1 MRGCMLNAQI
11 ILRTENYCCEIIIKC
26 KVKEK
31 YTIPFLYTT
40 RKKEEKKGNLEMSK
54 KER

>member
-1 MRGCMLNAQI
+1 MVTIMEKI
-11 ILRTENYCCEIIIKC
+11 HDCCEIIIKC

-40 RKKEEKKGNLEMSK
+40 RKKKEEKKGNLEMSK